1 MVDDITNPNPDIS
14 TTADRRER
22 LRNRQQA
29 RRDLEPSQARQSLE
43 GLRLGALLRQLEA
56 LQAVQGLEELKP
68 TAEGDR
74 RRLKISDD
82 PGERARQRQWLR
94 FKADWL
100 EALLDS
106 TLRDLEAM
114 DAFESTGQIG
124 AGGTDAGPASSSS

>member
-1 MVDDITNPNPDIS
+1 VVDDIPNPNPDIS

-22 LRNRQQA
+22 LRNLQQS

-68 TAEGDR
+68 TQDGDR
-74 RRLKISDD
+74 RRLKIADD

-114 DAFESTGQIG
+114 DAFESTGQNG
-124 AGGTDAGPASSSS
+124 AGGTDAGPSEESS

>member
-1 MVDDITNPNPDIS
+1 MADDITSPDPEAS
-14 TTADRRER
+14 TTSDRRER
-22 LRNRQQA
+22 LRNLQRS
-29 RRDLEPSQARQSLE
+29 RRELEPSQARQSLE

-68 TAEGDR
+68 TTAGDR
-74 RRLKISDD
+74 RRLKIPDD
-82 PGERARQRQWLR
+82 PAERARQRQWLR

-114 DAFESTGQIG
+114 DAFESTAQNGSGSAG
-124 AGGTDAGPASSSS
+124 AGPSGSSS